1 VAEKTGRH
9 FILSKLEKLS
19 DQIIN
24 RETMVEKIIGST
36 SSYKNVYKVVDE
48 NSNLYR
54 NMIMDTMRMN

>member
-24 RETMVEKIIGST
+24 RETMVEKIIAST
-36 SSYKNVYKVVDE
+36 SSYRNVYKVVDE

-54 NMIMDTMRMN
+54 NMIIDTMRMN